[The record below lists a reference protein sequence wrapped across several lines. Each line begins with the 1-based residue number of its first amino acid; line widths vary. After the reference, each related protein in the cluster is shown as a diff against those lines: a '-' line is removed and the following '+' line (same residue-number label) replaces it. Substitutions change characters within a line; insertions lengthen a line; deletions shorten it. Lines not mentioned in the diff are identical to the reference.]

1 MSHPTAR
8 PVTASSHN
16 SWSSISDTV
25 SGGSPERKVAFE
37 DEEESHVVEDS
48 SSESEV
54 EDGVASRC
62 HIFVEAPGDCVELI
76 DDDNATSNDYFLRV
90 TLFDSGED
98 SRARKVVIRNGDT
111 SEEGCGPSA
120 ECLSFSESATIE
132 LVRAE
137 SPEDIIGRT
146 TIGFEDLS
154 EIQSCSSTN
163 LIVRE
168 LYHPTSWRKVGTID
182 LRFVVIAQLS
192 EYYHEALGGPLSNAR
207 QTKDV
212 MIIGHR
218 GIGSDE
224 QGSRIRENT
233 LLAFNQAAKYG
244 ANAVEFDVF
253 LTSDKQPM
261 VYHDLQITASYGQ
274 SVTLPITALSKE
286 GLTTMDETSRSRKD
300 RRHHQARSRR
310 SVAPVALSK
319 NSRRATSFVT
329 YNRCESSL
337 GLLRGNSSSEVE
349 QRSSVINMHDGLPTL
364 RCVLEGTPNSLGALV
379 EIKYPTPE
387 TVRRFPSRSCHS
399 RNTVVD
405 VILQDVV
412 NFGMS
417 QERMF
422 MFSSFDPELCVTLRR
437 KQARFPVIF
446 NVWFGYED
454 EHDNTEVDFTDVR
467 NANPYAAID
476 FCVATELTG
485 ICGEVNWIMN
495 NKEWAKECKR
505 KDLLLYTYGE
515 ENSTVEGV
523 DTQIRRL
530 GVDGCIVDNINRFKS
545 VKDSP
550 EVEEEA
556 LLTLAKARKRWALTR
571 RQSMACFAALHADD
585 DN

>member
-1 MSHPTAR
+1 
-8 PVTASSHN
+8 
-16 SWSSISDTV
+16 
-25 SGGSPERKVAFE
+25 
-37 DEEESHVVEDS
+37 
-48 SSESEV
+48 
-54 EDGVASRC
+54 
-62 HIFVEAPGDCVELI
+62 
-76 DDDNATSNDYFLRV
+76 
-90 TLFDSGED
+90 
-98 SRARKVVIRNGDT
+98 
-111 SEEGCGPSA
+111 
-120 ECLSFSESATIE
+120 
-132 LVRAE
+132 
-137 SPEDIIGRT
+137 
-146 TIGFEDLS
+146 
-154 EIQSCSSTN
+154 
-163 LIVRE
+163 VRE

-192 EYYHEALGGPLSNAR
+192 EFYHEALGGPLRNAR

-337 GLLRGNSSSEVE
+337 GLLRGNSSSEVG

-379 EIKYPTPE
+379 EIK
-387 TVRRFPSRSCHS
+387 
-399 RNTVVD
+399 
-405 VILQDVV
+405 
-412 NFGMS
+412 
-417 QERMF
+417 F

-467 NANPYAAID
+467 N
-476 FCVATELTG
+476 VRGVSTEMRAESLVWYY
-485 ICGEVNWIMN
+485 I
-495 NKEWAKECKR
+495 
-505 KDLLLYTYGE
+505 
-515 ENSTVEGV
+515 
-523 DTQIRRL
+523 
-530 GVDGCIVDNINRFKS
+530 
-545 VKDSP
+545 
-550 EVEEEA
+550 
-556 LLTLAKARKRWALTR
+556 
-571 RQSMACFAALHADD
+571 
-585 DN
+585 